1 MLWARSEL
9 PRQSGV
15 NTSCLPP
22 RCLQSAQR
30 CREEEGRSW
39 QKVEEHHVA
48 AQNRNELTGAR
59 VAPAFGDPHCPPP
72 QLQAGPSH
80 QGCPFVPGSSSRF
93 QRQKMRNETVPQ
105 DP

>member
-1 MLWARSEL
+1 M
-9 PRQSGV
+9 
-15 NTSCLPP
+15 
-22 RCLQSAQR
+22 
-30 CREEEGRSW
+30 
-39 QKVEEHHVA
+39 EEHHVA

-59 VAPAFGDPHCPPP
+59 VAPAFGDPHGPPQ